1 MDTKSQNPAIT
12 QDDWENL
19 KKIINDNN
27 IDYNNIISNFN
38 NIILNMRVGILGGSF
53 NPPTIGHQLMAV
65 EVLNLNLVDEVW
77 MVPCGYREDKKYPV
91 SDE

>member
-1 MDTKSQNPAIT
+1 
-12 QDDWENL
+12 
-19 KKIINDNN
+19 
-27 IDYNNIISNFN
+27 
-38 NIILNMRVGILGGSF
+38 MRVGILGGSF

>member
-1 MDTKSQNPAIT
+1 
-12 QDDWENL
+12 
-19 KKIINDNN
+19 
-27 IDYNNIISNFN
+27 
-38 NIILNMRVGILGGSF
+38 MRVGILGGSF

-91 SDE
+91 SDEQRLEMTKLLIEDIDSNQFKIKIKVDSIEIK